1 MTLLITKEKSIDL
14 SSSPQFK
21 QQAKRNR
28 NKSRKQISA
37 TGKPTSTEQTHEIK
51 TSTTSSHTTSIIYH
65 QKINPTSIP
74 RQHILSST
82 WIELLMY
89 LQYLCSLTHQN
100 WCILRRDGPRRR
112 CEATRRIKKKFT
124 IVIGGFDQNNRNYV
138 VWPPTHVWYPFVH

>member
-1 MTLLITKEKSIDL
+1 MTLLIMKGKSIDL

-37 TGKPTSTEQTHEIK
+37 MGKPTSTEQTHEIK

-82 WIELLMY
+82 
-89 LQYLCSLTHQN
+89 
-100 WCILRRDGPRRR
+100 
-112 CEATRRIKKKFT
+112 
-124 IVIGGFDQNNRNYV
+124 
-138 VWPPTHVWYPFVH
+138 